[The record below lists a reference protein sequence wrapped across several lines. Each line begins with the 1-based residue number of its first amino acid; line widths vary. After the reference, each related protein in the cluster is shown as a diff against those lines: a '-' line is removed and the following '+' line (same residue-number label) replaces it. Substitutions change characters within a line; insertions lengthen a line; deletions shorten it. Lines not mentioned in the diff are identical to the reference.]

1 MIEKENSLIYPAL
14 MAHPRDTIYR
24 VSDITSLIKEVLEAS
39 FLSLTIEGEL
49 SNFRP
54 SSTGHWYFSLK
65 DEDAMISVVMF
76 KGRTTSVSFTPS
88 DGQRVIVKG
97 NLSVYAKRGT
107 YQIVCTGMEKS
118 GEGDI
123 LAMLEQRKR
132 KLAGLGYFD
141 EARKK
146 TIPAFP
152 SRIAVITS
160 PTGAAI
166 RDILQVL
173 GRRSSGIDVIILP
186 APVQGE
192 NAAAEIAAQIRRAN
206 IFHLGDVIITG
217 RGGGSLEDLLPFSEE
232 VVVRAIAESEIPII
246 SAVGHETDISLSDLA
261 ADRRAPTPSA
271 AAEIVSSS
279 RDQLTEKVS
288 TLRQSLIENLSSR
301 ISRIHFLL
309 DRFTPQH
316 LEMVFRQIIQPVMM
330 SLDDAKEQLLD
341 TFKMILIRQ
350 KHRIEL
356 LRTELTTNSPMEVLR
371 KGYSIVTVKK
381 TGVPVITSEQI
392 KPGTDIDIRFARGSA
407 SAVIEETGK

>member
-14 MAHPRDTIYR
+14 MAHTRDTIYR

-76 KGRTTSVSFTPS
+76 KGKTTSVSFTPS

-141 EARKK
+141 EERKK

-232 VVVRAIAESEIPII
+232 VVVRAIAESGIPII

-356 LRTELTTNSPMEVLR
+356 LRTELTTNSPMEILR

-407 SAVIEETGK
+407 SAVIEETEK